1 MEIGMLNQRI
11 SFLEHHTKT
20 DSIGNHKT
28 QWEEAFSCWAAVT
41 PRSSTETTEAGV
53 TKEIYSIEFIVRQ
66 TADTMRIN
74 LTTHRVQFRGLSY
87 NIDSILPNY
96 KSLDYMKITAGTRR
110 AGEQDDFY

>member
-1 MEIGMLNQRI
+1 MEIGILNQRI

-20 DSIGNHKT
+20 DSIGNHKA

-66 TADTMRIN
+66 TSDTMRIN
-74 LTTHRVQFRGLSY
+74 PTTHRVQFRGLSY

-96 KSLDYMKITAGTRR
+96 KSMDYMKITAGTRR
-110 AGEQDDFY
+110 AGEQDDLY